1 MWEPTKAWKL
11 LVDYIAE
18 AFCRD
23 QAVLDALPAKF
34 DKDTCSSFLDF
45 LAIYCAE
52 KQLKLYAI
60 FDQHNGLPEEL
71 WTTFPFSIPHGY
83 LPTQKEWKEAKA
95 VVVVSASASNG
106 YFLRA
111 AFVNQWPTLY
121 INEGFTEAEA
131 LEFLNHHEFFNC
143 FADKVVNRISFC
155 TRKLIISS

>member
-1 MWEPTKAWKL
+1 MFANY
-11 LVDYIAE
+11 VAE
-18 AFCRD
+18 AFCTD
-23 QAVLDALPAKF
+23 QAVLDALPEELSIKAC
-34 DKDTCSSFLDF
+34 TSFLEF
-45 LAIYCAE
+45 LALYCVE

-71 WTTFPFSIPHGY
+71 WTTFPFSIPHEY
-83 LPTQKEWKEAKA
+83 LATQTEWAKAKA

-143 FADKVVNRISFC
+143 FADKVV
-155 TRKLIISS
+155 K